1 MYEYKNSITNYEVA
15 LINYQNI
22 VQNYPQN
29 IIQKVALTVLKK
41 KFETLLENI
50 HVHSSK

>member
-41 KFETLLENI
+41 KIRNTLRKY
-50 HVHSSK
+50 SCT